1 MTCQMPDEYEL
12 TRSQADHIRTDLA
25 NLEIGQEFPMQQLA
39 RQPTRKDMWR
49 AALIGMLGGSALT
62 LSLALAFW
70 H

>member
-39 RQPTRKDMWR
+39 GSQR
-49 AALIGMLGGSALT
+49 AKICGALIGMLGGSALT
-62 LSLALAFW
+62 FSLALAFW